1 MKRCFIFLFCLLLGV
16 GLQIVTVFAEEDPI
30 HEKCINQQADPAPWC
45 YQMEVEKIGDPDLC
59 DNILNYW
66 PTADG
71 VHGQCLYQLALKNKD
86 CSLCDRIKKADI
98 RKMCILDVC
107 KVKK

>member
-1 MKRCFIFLFCLLLGV
+1 MYNQWVLLFSLF
-16 GLQIVTVFAEEDPI
+16 GLVLFPFQACAESDPI
-30 HEKCINQQADPAPWC
+30 YEKCISQKDDPAPWC

-86 CSLCDRIKKADI
+86 CSLCNRIKKADI